1 MSFDERIA
9 LELDALDQL
18 GEVESP
24 VAERQ
29 TVAYQRSQSGNS
41 DKSNGDQGI
50 SFDRNETLQMEDVVD
65 RLEPKVLDCD
75 EVRIMIKVLGSK
87 VCFNL
92 IFNITR
98 INL

>member
-29 TVAYQRSQSGNS
+29 TVGFRRSQSGNS
-41 DKSNGDQGI
+41 DKINDSQEIPFN
-50 SFDRNETLQMEDVVD
+50 RNETLQMEDVVD

-87 VCFNL
+87 VCFL
-92 IFNITR
+92 I
-98 INL
+98 